1 MKTMNQALNGYNRFR
16 LWQRVSALMLA
27 VLMIFGILP
36 YAHITYAADSGK
48 AVDGGITTV
57 ADPETL
63 TRPELIYGDNTI
75 NAGKVTVGKSVS
87 NSDITVNGQNISLD
101 GDNNFLVTISQSAQV
116 MGLSS
121 EINLPLDVV
130 IAFDTSGSMGNDSNG
145 NGKNRTQEL
154 VEAANKMISSLM
166 EMNDLNRVGV
176 VAFSAH
182 NAGGG
187 TAGYDAAN
195 VLSELAHYDG
205 ESATNHLTWTTGRG
219 PSWAPT
225 VQLVQGRSTT
235 NGVRNSR
242 YGTGGATNIQA
253 GITLGS
259 QLLMEADT
267 TVTINNQT
275 LTRVPIMILMS
286 DGAPTVSA
294 YENQWWNASQ
304 TNNQGP
310 TNAPFM
316 GNGFL
321 AVLTASYYKDAITN
335 HYFGENATN
344 ACAFYT
350 VGVELSDNA
359 TQDTVQEVDLS
370 YMTLNPSEEFVSG
383 SDNYYYDNNDSAD
396 SFLDAW
402 TSYQKNEEFKVRV
415 WSGQTRHDGYY
426 YFYNTSHTLS
436 NANDHKN
443 GPDSWTTVGRTTVRA
458 NILDSVTSL
467 HYNDKFYNVTDVSKL
482 TEALDDMLTEIARKA
497 ITVPT
502 KVSTGDHDFDGYVT
516 FTDPIGEYM
525 EVKDMKGV
533 VAGGYFYQGES
544 FAKYLQSYN
553 TANANS
559 EFDALLR
566 RVIKTRM
573 QLSAADDRFES
584 EEALDKFI
592 DNLLISARDSANQ
605 ANYSQNGFDNSF
617 VWWGNAYNSGGEDE
631 QVQLVD
637 FADNDTIEFIEAQK
651 AAGTIPA
658 GADYVCRSY
667 FFYGEAGGAN
677 PDPDHEYLYFMVRVQ
692 RELTAP
698 YNQTVVISAP
708 ASLLSM
714 EKVLITETF
723 DENGNPVYTATV
735 EHQEPARV
743 VYEVGLWDHINSEN
757 VSSIVSKE
765 YASEKVNGTGSVNY
779 DSATDTYNF
788 FTNDW
793 NRGEALDSHHRPMA
807 KATFDAAAD
816 NAFYT
821 YQQDTLLVDAKGN
834 ALTSDP
840 AGTTAYYVREY
851 FQWNADNNADGTYSA
866 VKKTQLIEVDIPAD
880 TKLTQA
886 DGKWYIPKGAYTA
899 ATLVVNGDDTLKES
913 NLTGTSSIVAHPH
926 RTGDASNSHYA
937 VLLGNNGML
946 SLKSNPYTPKKTVSL
961 NLPDNA
967 IEILDDNGKAVK
979 VGDVL
984 TYTVE
989 AKNIFSEAVDMTI
1002 TDYIPAGTAFV
1013 ENSAGSG
1020 KSETGHTVDTSIKP
1034 DSNNVLTW
1042 ILKNVPAGETRY
1054 VSFRV
1059 TVTEAALSLNVVSN
1073 TINNTAQVR
1082 LNNNS
1087 AVYTNTTHNPP
1098 YGKTVT
1104 DVNNQN
1110 IDGDHGFKVGDT
1122 LVYHI
1127 RFHNNAVNSDGVY
1140 VNADVKVTDKLP
1152 EGTTFVSADNGGVY
1166 NESDGVI
1173 TWNFADMAANTSKTV
1188 SFRVTINASAKVN
1201 AQGTQPESGEIYFPN
1216 TATIIIDNDPEITIT
1231 TNTTQNWA
1239 DVGDMVIRKIVAQ
1252 GGDDT
1257 KTFTILLSETTG
1269 MLDGEYALDGSS
1281 SADTVRFAAGKAAV
1295 SIKHGETLT
1304 IKGLPAGAI
1313 INIAEDIS
1321 ALPGWTPTYNTR
1333 SVTIVKGAATTVSS
1347 VSVTNTYNLTP
1358 LTLTIKGNKVMNG
1371 ILPEA
1376 ATFGF
1381 IAMPDRLNPV
1391 AGDPLTGEVNVKAS
1405 GTYEFSFSPKTFTQ
1419 PGLYRYAI
1427 SEISGG
1433 VKGVTYDTTNY
1444 MLAVNVIDNG
1454 DGTMSA
1460 EAMLNNQTF
1469 DLDSDAVT
1477 FTNTYIPDDVPL
1489 TLVAQK
1495 AFKVYDVVT
1504 GAYVDINPENGRFR
1518 FQIVEKDNSKVV
1530 TTGANSSD
1538 GTITF
1543 NTFYFSYEMLEGVS
1557 PDEQGNRTKT
1567 FTFAV
1572 SEVVPEIAKD
1582 PNMLYDLSSIEFE
1595 ATLTYSAQGILSV
1608 SVNGDSDGYVDL
1620 TDSIEFVN
1628 YSNPDS
1634 VSVTPVGAKTTANA
1648 PDGITFSFAVINTEN
1663 GNEAAAGVG
1672 DANGNITFS
1681 ALTYNQVGT
1690 YTYWIKE
1697 SNAGNTT
1704 NGITYD
1710 ATRYL
1715 MRVVVSRDNYNRLVA
1730 DVSYWASDVDGS
1742 ENIND
1747 YTNSVNLPS
1756 FHNEYNAGGFINITA
1771 TKVLSGR
1778 DLNAGEFAFKLIRQ
1792 DNNGEIDG
1800 IVDSNGT
1807 INFSTLYYSVKD
1819 IPAGSDSAV
1828 IHYVMSEVIPATAK
1842 LPGVT
1847 YDTNTYDVYIQIT
1860 DNNDGTIS
1868 AQLVAPDDSGDYITV
1883 NGSDTG
1889 IVFNNSY
1896 KAVNG
1901 DEIKLQIKKTL
1912 NGREMREGEFDFQ
1925 LFHEGS
1931 TVPVDIATND
1941 GNGIVTLSR
1950 KYPATVA
1957 PGTYTYI
1964 IKEAVGT
1971 LSGMTY
1977 DTATYTINVRI
1988 TDDGNG
1994 NIIAEL
2000 VDGNGNVIPENQEG
2014 IVDLT
2019 NEIEFVNTYVPGDVL
2034 VQLEATKE
2042 LTGRDMND
2050 REFSF
2055 IVRENDIFGEIVA
2068 TGSNDVN
2075 GNINFSTF
2083 DITAQ
2088 DMNGATEKTFTYVV
2102 LESNNNIPG
2111 VTIDTT
2117 IYTVTATVRDDGNG
2131 RLVATV
2137 NYPDGGEIVFN
2148 NIYTPADV
2156 EMPLTAFKTL
2166 IGKNLKDNEFT
2177 FELKDANGNTL
2188 QSVTNIG
2195 GVVNFENLVFTADD
2209 MVDEKGNKVMTKTFV
2224 YTITE
2229 VEGNVEGMVYDS
2241 NAYTITV
2248 TVTDDSKGN
2257 LSVSYNVSDNNGA
2270 VESISFT
2277 NSYNPPAIQVE
2288 INGTKSIVDVDGN
2301 VLIGENYDLSG
2312 FEFEVYDLD
2321 GNFITSARSDSLGN
2335 IKFTG
2340 FEFASAGEYRFLI
2353 KEKTTDRAG
2362 YSTDS
2367 TIWCVHITIGY
2378 DADKGELFQVGE
2390 YVHIAPESHDEIMAL
2405 ISEDLTF
2412 VNVYNPADVTVELT
2426 ALKELSGRELHDHEF
2441 SFYMINK
2448 ATGLREA
2455 ESRNHADGHVHFL
2468 LTYNNAGV
2476 YSYTICEEIPANGLG
2491 GVTYSEERYDITIT
2505 VTDDGSGA
2513 LKATIGDIEI
2523 IGSGEADLT
2532 DSVIF
2537 RNFYNPA
2544 SVDVT
2549 LEAFKRLDG
2558 KALTEGIFTF
2568 NLVNNDDSSEIYSAT
2583 NDVNGR
2589 ILFQTLTFD
2598 KAGVYTYTL
2607 TEEIGNAGGVTY
2619 DTASYT
2625 VTITVTD
2632 GKDGKLYAQVHYS
2645 IGDEV
2650 TEAIPV
2656 FHNSYKA
2663 DKVGVQISADKNLAN
2678 KVMVG
2683 GEFSFELKD
2692 ENGNILQATND
2703 AEGNI
2708 LFDTI
2713 EYTEVGTYKYT
2724 LYEVAGDIDG
2734 ITYDD
2739 TVYTITVTVTDDG
2752 NGYLNAE
2759 VEYSAEELVFNN
2771 SYKADK
2777 VEVQISADKNL
2788 ANKEMVG
2795 GEFSFELKDENGN
2808 ILQATNDAEGN
2819 ILFDT
2824 IEYTEVGRYEYT
2836 LYEVAGNID
2845 GITYDETVYTITVT
2859 VTDDGNGYLN
2869 AEVEYSAEEL
2879 VFNNSYKA
2887 DKVEVQISADKNLAN
2902 KVMVGGEFSFEL
2914 KDENGNILH
2923 ATNDAEGNIVFDTIE
2938 YTEVGRYEYTLYEV
2952 AGDIDGITYDD
2963 TVYTITV
2970 TVTDDGNGKL
2980 AAKVQHNGES
2990 LVFNNVYEIPSTPD
3004 TGDFTS
3010 NIQWFVLMI
3019 SSVAVL
3025 MFLKG
3030 NRREQRI

>member
-1 MKTMNQALNGYNRFR
+1 MKTMNQALNGYNSFR

-101 GDNNFLVTISQSAQV
+101 GDNNFLITISQSAQV

-121 EINLPLDVV
+121 QSTSPVDVV
-130 IAFDTSGSMGNDSNG
+130 FVLDTSGSMKDN
-145 NGKNRTQEL
+145 NRAETMVKATNSAIKTL
-154 VEAANKMISSLM
+154 MNAN
-166 EMNDLNRVGV
+166 EHNRVAV
-176 VAFSAH
+176 VAFSSRTY
-182 NAGGG
+182 GGG
-187 TAGYDAAN
+187 TSNNAAAN
-195 VLSELAHYDG
+195 LLSSLAHYSGDAAENHLRWVDSDG
-205 ESATNHLTWTTGRG
+205 EASDDGSYIAGRD
-219 PSWAPT
+219 T
-225 VQLVQGRSTT
+225 VVVNRRRVNAYR
-235 NGVRNSR
+235 NGKN
-242 YGTGGATNIQA
+242 GGTNIQA
-253 GITLGS
+253 GIVEGAK
-259 QLLMEADT
+259 LLTAVTDT
-267 TVTINNQT
+267 TYTDPNSNETVTRIPF
-275 LTRVPIMILMS
+275 LIVLS
-286 DGAPTVSA
+286 DGQPTYTHDDDEWYNPQTSTEQGPGSSA
-294 YENQWWNASQ
+294 YE
-304 TNNQGP
+304 
-310 TNAPFM
+310 
-316 GNGFL
+316 GNGFI
-321 AVLTASYYKDAITN
+321 TAITAAYYKGLITE
-335 HYFGENATN
+335 HYYGEKANSDN
-344 ACAFYT
+344 RCFVYT
-350 VGVELSDNA
+350 MGVELNS
-359 TQDTVQEVDLS
+359 LS
-370 YMTLNPSEEFVSG
+370 GDERALAQITLNPKEWTTGDSAVSG
-383 SDNYYYDNNDSAD
+383 AKSYWNYGNTANNNNVNSRYGWKTYWESFTRENPSSFQVRVNTYQWGNTVYDQNYTITASSINATKKYIDGIAYNDEYFSAD
-396 SFLDAW
+396 NVSQMEAIFEAM
-402 TSYQKNEEFKVRV
+402 VRTI
-415 WSGQTRHDGYY
+415 QQ
-426 YFYNTSHTLS
+426 
-436 NANDHKN
+436 
-443 GPDSWTTVGRTTVRA
+443 
-458 NILDSVTSL
+458 
-467 HYNDKFYNVTDVSKL
+467 
-482 TEALDDMLTEIARKA
+482 KA
-497 ITVPT
+497 ISAPT

-533 VAGGYFYQGES
+533 LAGGYFYQGES

-553 TANANS
+553 TENANS

-566 RVIKTRM
+566 KVIKTRM
-573 QLSAADDRFES
+573 QLSAADDRFEN

-617 VWWGNAYNSGGEDE
+617 VWWGNAYNSGEEDE
-631 QVQLVD
+631 QVQLID

-677 PDPDHEYLYFMVRVQ
+677 PNPDHEYLYFMVRVQ

-698 YNQTVVISAP
+698 YKETVVISAP

-723 DENGNPVYTATV
+723 DENGNAVYTATV

-743 VYEVGLWDHINSEN
+743 VYEVGLWDSINSEN
-757 VSSIVSKE
+757 VSSIISKE
-765 YASEKVNGTGSVNY
+765 YASEKVNGIGSVNY
-779 DSATDTYNF
+779 DAETDTYNF

-834 ALTSDP
+834 AITSNP

-851 FQWNADNNADGTYSA
+851 FEWTSDNNADGTYSA

-880 TKLTQA
+880 TRLTQA

-899 ATLVVNGDDTLKES
+899 ATLVVNGDDTAKAS

-926 RTGDASNSHYA
+926 RTGDASNSHYT

-1020 KSETGHTVDTSIKP
+1020 TGETGHTVDTSIKP

-1042 ILKNVPAGETRY
+1042 VLKNVPAGETRY

-1082 LNNNS
+1082 LDNNS

-1127 RFHNNAVNSDGVY
+1127 RFHNNAMNSDGVY

-1166 NESDGVI
+1166 DNGVI

-1201 AQGTQPESGEIYFPN
+1201 AQGTQPESGEIYLPN

-1281 SADTVRFAAGKAAV
+1281 SADTVRFAAGKASV

-1313 INIAEDIS
+1313 INVSEDIS

-1358 LTLTIKGNKVMNG
+1358 LTLTLKGNKVMNG

-1391 AGDPLTGEVNVKAS
+1391 AGDPLTGEVIVKAS

-1477 FTNTYIPDDVPL
+1477 FTNTYVPDDVPL

-1557 PDEQGNRTKT
+1557 PDGQGNRTKT

-1582 PNMLYDLSSIEFE
+1582 PNMLYDLSSIEFQ

-1634 VSVTPVGAKTTANA
+1634 VSVTPVGTKTTANA

-1663 GNEAAAGVG
+1663 GNEAGAGVG

-1807 INFSTLYYSVKD
+1807 IHFSTLYYSVKD
-1819 IPAGSDSAV
+1819 IPVGSDSAV

-1847 YDTNTYDVYIQIT
+1847 YDTNRYDVYIQIT

-1941 GNGIVTLSR
+1941 GNGIVTLTR
-1950 KYPATVA
+1950 NYPATVA

-2075 GNINFSTF
+2075 GNITFSTF

-2111 VTIDTT
+2111 VTVDTT
-2117 IYTVTATVRDDGNG
+2117 IYTVTVTVRDDGNG
-2131 RLVATV
+2131 KLVATV

-2156 EMPLTAFKTL
+2156 EMSLTAFKTL

-2195 GVVNFENLVFTADD
+2195 GVISFENLVFTADD
-2209 MVDEKGNKVMTKTFV
+2209 MVDDNGNKVMTKTFV

-2241 NAYTITV
+2241 NAYTVTV
-2248 TVTDDSKGN
+2248 TVTDDGKGN
-2257 LSVSYNVSDNNGA
+2257 LSVSYNVVDNNGA

-2301 VLIGENYDLSG
+2301 VLTGENYDLSG

-2321 GNFITSARSDSLGN
+2321 GNFITSARSDLLGN

-2362 YSTDS
+2362 YSTDP

-2412 VNVYNPADVTVELT
+2412 VNVYNPADVTIELT

-2589 ILFQTLTFD
+2589 ILFRTLTFD

-2683 GEFSFELKD
+2683 GEFTFELKG

-2708 LFDTI
+2708 VFDTI
-2713 EYTEVGTYKYT
+2713 EYTEVGTYEYT
-2724 LYEVAGDIDG
+2724 LYEVAGDING

-2759 VEYSAEELVFNN
+2759 VEYSA
-2771 SYKADK
+2771 D
-2777 VEVQISADKNL
+2777 
-2788 ANKEMVG
+2788 
-2795 GEFSFELKDENGN
+2795 
-2808 ILQATNDAEGN
+2808 
-2819 ILFDT
+2819 
-2824 IEYTEVGRYEYT
+2824 
-2836 LYEVAGNID
+2836 
-2845 GITYDETVYTITVT
+2845 
-2859 VTDDGNGYLN
+2859 
-2869 AEVEYSAEEL
+2869 EL

-2914 KDENGNILH
+2914 KDENGNILQ
-2923 ATNDAEGNIVFDTIE
+2923 ATNDADGNILFDTIE
-2938 YTEVGRYEYTLYEV
+2938 YTEIGTYKYTLYEV
-2952 AGDIDGITYDD
+2952 AGNIDGITYDD